1 MADHNKKGGPLT
13 IRPLTA
19 FFLPCERVHVWFHY
33 TAPFRA
39 QPSILPSTA
48 AHKKMVIETPVSE
61 WVMYLK
67 GWLTWI
73 TNHTTGRKVYV
84 LALASSCWC
93 PHGMNT
99 DFSESLSPPRSERTA
114 RETWQNPAEGEGE
127 GEECK
132 LQWTTIIIRW
142 NSKFWSHFTLRKA

>member
-73 TNHTTGRKVYV
+73 
-84 LALASSCWC
+84 S
-93 PHGMNT
+93 
-99 DFSESLSPPRSERTA
+99 FSFARDWFGEWLELSGPIAKRS
-114 RETWQNPAEGEGE
+114 
-127 GEECK
+127 
-132 LQWTTIIIRW
+132 
-142 NSKFWSHFTLRKA
+142 

>member
-19 FFLPCERVHVWFHY
+19 FFLPCERVHVWVLLYGPFSG
-33 TAPFRA
+33 TAVNFTID
-39 QPSILPSTA
+39 SCSW
-48 AHKKMVIETPVSE
+48 KKVIETPVSE

-99 DFSESLSPPRSERTA
+99 VFSESLSPPRRERTV
-114 RETWQNPAEGEGE
+114 RETWQNPAEGEEE

-142 NSKFWSHFTLRKA
+142 NSKFWSPFTLRKA